1 MKNGKYPTYMP
12 FAKPDTV
19 RQAMR
24 NGMEI
29 QRRSYAIFTLSATSR
44 ASKSRRTAPCHLPG
58 QRLPLPRPL
67 PS

>member
-1 MKNGKYPTYMP
+1 MKNGKCPTYKP
-12 FAKPDTV
+12 FAKPDTT

-44 ASKSRRTAPCHLPG
+44 ASK
-58 QRLPLPRPL
+58 
-67 PS
+67 